1 MVSTIITSER
11 SILLDYLESSKDFPT
26 DVRTVPGFGS
36 HPNPISEEV
45 LGQYRPFDRRKVVT
59 ADLDVIMRLISTGK
73 PLPGFLEAGPRA
85 RLAFDY
91 RGKPVK
97 AAVVTTGG
105 LAPGLNS
112 VIHAI
117 AERHLDTYGLFAGNK
132 GGLWGFL
139 DSFKG
144 MAGTKANAIKLD
156 VDMTETWLEKGGSE
170 LCAVRYEESDLPAMA
185 RRIAENLERWEYDI
199 LYIIGGDGSMRA
211 ANHIAVAAKR
221 LIVVGIPKTMDNDLL
236 WVWQSFGHNTAV
248 ARAASFVNTIH
259 NEAKATHRVCL
270 LQFFGAN
277 SGFVAANA
285 TLASGHVDLVM
296 IPEVFEGM
304 DNIQAE
310 AALEQYVNYL
320 QRILTSPM
328 QNPHAIVVLAEGV
341 GRLLERCHARLSGVA
356 ITQEDFP
363 NQLRQCFKTRL
374 RNEANESVDT
384 IVIEPRHS
392 IRAVPANAH
401 DQIYCRR
408 LGALAV
414 DNALAG
420 YTSFMISQW
429 LTEYVL
435 VPLDLVCQGQKRI
448 PVGGM
453 FWKQVVACTGQP
465 MIESHNVLSSTV

>member
-1 MVSTIITSER
+1 MSSTIITSER
-11 SILLDYLESSKDFPT
+11 SILLDYLESGKDLPT
-26 DVRTVPGFGS
+26 DIRTVSSFGAYF
-36 HPNPISEEV
+36 NPVSEEV
-45 LGQYRPFDRRKVVT
+45 LGQYRPFDRRKSVT
-59 ADLDVIMRLISTGK
+59 ADLDVILRLIAAGK
-73 PLPGFLEAGPRA
+73 SVPGFLEAGPRA
-85 RLAFDY
+85 KLAFDY
-91 RGKPVK
+91 QNQRKPVK

-112 VIHAI
+112 VVHAI
-117 AERHLDTYGLFAGNK
+117 AERHLDTYGVFARNK
-132 GGLWGFL
+132 GGLWGFH

-144 MAGTKANAIKLD
+144 MAGNKPDAVRLD
-156 VDMTETWLEKGGSE
+156 VDETETWLEKGGSE
-170 LCAVRYEESDLPAMA
+170 LYAVRYEEPDLSAMA
-185 RRIAENLERWEYDI
+185 RRIAENLERWEFDI
-199 LYIIGGDGSMRA
+199 LYVIGGDGSMQA
-211 ANHIAVAAKR
+211 ANNIAAAAQK

-248 ARAASFVNTIH
+248 ERAASFINTIH
-259 NEAKATHRVCL
+259 NEVEATHRVCL

-304 DNIQAE
+304 NSAQAE
-310 AALEQYVNYL
+310 MAIEQYVGHL
-320 QRILTSPM
+320 EEALRSTTK
-328 QNPHAIVVLAEGV
+328 NPHAIVVLAEGV
-341 GRLLERCHARLSGVA
+341 GRLLDGCNAGLDGVT
-356 ITQEDFP
+356 ITREDFP
-363 NQLRQCFKTRL
+363 NQLRQYFKSRL
-374 RNEANESVDT
+374 RNAANEPVDA

-420 YTSFMISQW
+420 YTGFMISQW

-448 PVGGM
+448 PVGGI
-453 FWKQVVACTGQP
+453 FWKQVVASTGQP
-465 MIESHNVLSSTV
+465 MVSPPDC